1 MTAVRDFKGER
12 WNIGFDLKSVPVS
25 DAATPIL
32 TP

>member
-12 WNIGFDLKSVPVS
+12 WNIGFNLKSVPVS